1 MKKQL
6 QIARSVVRA
15 LRGRPGCPKLDSP
28 RWPWDAVA
36 GPLWRIRAARHLRDC
51 ARCRSTADDLVP
63 VDRLLAET
71 PLVPVPAHLTTH
83 GKPRPR
89 LAARALPLAAAGAAG
104 AAGAAVVAA
113 VILTLY
119 VVAPHR
125 AARFAAAPAPV
136 PTASVASGVTP
147 SPSPSP
153 SPSRPPSPRP
163 SAAAVPPAT
172 LATPAKK
179 GVAVWAFTGVSQALR
194 DSGANWYYTW
204 STQHSGITTPP
215 GVDFVP
221 MIWGANSVTPDSLA
235 QARSASPYLLG
246 FNEPDLSGQANMSV
260 EQALNLWP
268 SLMTA
273 GRALGSPAVATGGD
287 TPGGWLDRFM
297 SGAASRGYRVDFI
310 ALHWYGGDFVTN
322 RAVSQLRSYLQAV
335 YNRYH
340 KPIWLTEYAL
350 IDFSTGRARYP
361 AQDQQAAFVTAS
373 ATMLQSLRYVQRYA
387 WFALPASDNSP
398 TGLFREGPQV
408 TTVGRAFEAAG

>member
-1 MKKQL
+1 
-6 QIARSVVRA
+6 
-15 LRGRPGCPKLDSP
+15 
-28 RWPWDAVA
+28 
-36 GPLWRIRAARHLRDC
+36 
-51 ARCRSTADDLVP
+51 
-63 VDRLLAET
+63 
-71 PLVPVPAHLTTH
+71 
-83 GKPRPR
+83 
-89 LAARALPLAAAGAAG
+89 
-104 AAGAAVVAA
+104 
-113 VILTLY
+113 
-119 VVAPHR
+119 
-125 AARFAAAPAPV
+125 
-136 PTASVASGVTP
+136 
-147 SPSPSP
+147 
-153 SPSRPPSPRP
+153 
-163 SAAAVPPAT
+163 
-172 LATPAKK
+172 
-179 GVAVWAFTGVSQALR
+179 VAVWAFTGVSQALR

-361 AQDQQAAFVTAS
+361 AQDQQAAFVTSS